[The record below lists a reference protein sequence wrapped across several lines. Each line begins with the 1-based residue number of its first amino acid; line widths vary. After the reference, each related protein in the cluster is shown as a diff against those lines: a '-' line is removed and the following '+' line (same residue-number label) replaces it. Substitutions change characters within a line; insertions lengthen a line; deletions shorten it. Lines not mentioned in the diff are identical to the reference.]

1 LGGTFDPIHLGHLH
15 ILKSLAPKF
24 DQLMVI
30 PSGEPRL
37 RLDKPSASGVD
48 RLEMCIS
55 ALDDLPGELQEKV
68 VVNDLEVRRKGPT
81 YAIETVNQLRAFN
94 PRDTFTLILGSDA
107 AAKFDQWY
115 RSEALRKIVEILV
128 VTRPGEA
135 ALKSGFEEVSIKA
148 LDISATQIREAFENK
163 KSVAEIISPTVL
175 TYIKE
180 HKLYGSK

>member
-1 LGGTFDPIHLGHLH
+1 MGGTFDPIHLGHIH
-15 ILKSLAPKF
+15 ILKALAPQF

-37 RLDKPSASGVD
+37 RPEKPQASGKD

-55 ALDDLPGELQEKV
+55 ALDDLPSELQEKI
-68 VVNDLEVRRKGPT
+68 VVNDLEIRRKGPT

-107 AAKFDQWY
+107 AANFDKWY
-115 RSEALRKIVEILV
+115 RADAITKIASILV
-128 VTRPGEA
+128 VKRPGDA
-135 ALKSGFEEVSIKA
+135 QSKFEEVSIKA
-148 LDISATQIREAFENK
+148 LDVSATSIREAFAQK
-163 KSVAEIISPTVL
+163 KSVAEMISPSVL